1 MTDDVEHAVDLLA
14 ESEHLV
20 GFTGAGVSTESGIPD
35 FRSPGGLWERY
46 DPSDF
51 TIQALR
57 RDPVGYWEKRLE
69 MREERELDWS
79 TIEPNPAHHA
89 LSTLE
94 REGPLKTLVTQN
106 VDGLHQTSGSDRVL
120 ELHGTRTEAKCLNC
134 GRRLPLDTLERKL
147 EEEALPPRCEEC
159 DGLLKRATV
168 SFGEALPQQV
178 LQEAREAATDCDCFL
193 VAGSSLTVQPAAS
206 LPRLAL
212 QSGADLVIVNLE
224 ETAMDA
230 SAGAVIHGK
239 AGETL
244 PPIVERALDVE
255 VSREGGD
262 SAWEPGEA

>member
-1 MTDDVEHAVDLLA
+1 MTDDVERAVDIL
-14 ESEHLV
+14 SEGKHLV

-35 FRSPGGLWERY
+35 FRSQGGLWERY

-69 MREERELDWS
+69 MRKEREFNWS
-79 TIEPNPAHHA
+79 AIDPNPAHHA
-89 LSTLE
+89 LATLE
-94 REGPLKTLVTQN
+94 REGPLETLVTQN
-106 VDGLHQTSGSDRVL
+106 VDGLHQAAGSERVL

-134 GRRLPLDTLERKL
+134 GRRLPLSTLERKL
-147 EEEALPPRCEEC
+147 EEEALPPRCDEC
-159 DGLLKRATV
+159 DGLLKRATI
-168 SFGEALPQQV
+168 SFGEALPNQV
-178 LQEAREAATDCDCFL
+178 LTEARQAATDCDCFL

-212 QSGADLVIVNLE
+212 QNGATLIIVNLE

-230 SAGAVIHGK
+230 SADAVIHGK

-244 PPIVERALDVE
+244 PPIVEGALGVE
-255 VSREGGD
+255 VSRKGGD
-262 SAWEPGEA
+262 DVWEPREA